1 MELDFTSE
9 QNMLRDSAAKFF
21 AGECN
26 FEEVKKIE
34 ESEQGYSPELWRKVA
49 ELGWTGLL
57 FPSDYGGYD
66 GTFTDLVILQE
77 EMGKAVFPSPFFSTV
92 IQCGLLILE
101 GGSEEQKQTLLSRIS
116 EGSLIMALAQYEQET
131 DYDPE
136 SIAMEAKSDGDKYV
150 LNGTKM
156 FATDANI
163 ADKLIVAARTGNA
176 GVSLLLV
183 DARDPGVKIT
193 KIPTVALDNTC
204 EVIFK
209 DVAVSKEDLIGPPG
223 GGAELLEK
231 MYAKATVAKV
241 AEMVGGCRI
250 CIDMTAAYAKGR
262 EQYGNPIGGY
272 QAIQHFM
279 ANMLLAYDTSSNY
292 LYAVTRMIE
301 DGEDF
306 ERDASALKAHV
317 NGSFRYITERAV
329 KIHGGIGTTREA
341 DVALFFRRAHPFSL
355 ICGSSEFHYERVARK
370 LLTEGLE
377 AF

>member
-1 MELDFTSE
+1 MDLDFTSE
-9 QNMLRDSAAKFF
+9 QTMLRDSAAKFF
-21 AGECN
+21 AGECT

-34 ESEQGYSPELWRKVA
+34 ETEEGYSPELWRKVA

-57 FPSDYGGYD
+57 FPGSYGGYD

-92 IQCGLLILE
+92 VQCGLLILE
-101 GGSEEQKQTLLSRIS
+101 GGTEEQKQALLSRIS

-131 DYDPE
+131 DYTPG
-136 SIAMEAKSDGDKYV
+136 SVTMAAKSEGDKYV
-150 LNGTKM
+150 LNGAKLFVM
-156 FATDANI
+156 DANI
-163 ADKLIVAARTGNA
+163 AEKLIVVARTGNA
-176 GVSLLLV
+176 GISLLLV
-183 DARDPGVKIT
+183 DAHDPGVKIT
-193 KIPTVALDNTC
+193 KMPTVAKDNLC
-204 EVIFK
+204 EVVLK

-223 GGAELLEK
+223 SGEALLEK
-231 MYAKATVAKV
+231 MYAKATVAKT
-241 AEMVGGCRI
+241 AEMVGGCRL
-250 CIDMTAAYAKGR
+250 CIDMTAAYARSR

-292 LYAVTRMIE
+292 LYGVTRMIE
-301 DGEDF
+301 EGEDF
-306 ERDASALKAHV
+306 SRDASALKAHV
-317 NGSFRYITERAV
+317 NESYRYVTERAV

-341 DVALFFRRAHPFSL
+341 DVALFYRRAHPYTL
-355 ICGSSEFHYERVARK
+355 MCGSSAYHYERVAET

>member
-1 MELDFTSE
+1 M
-9 QNMLRDSAAKFF
+9 
-21 AGECN
+21 
-26 FEEVKKIE
+26 
-34 ESEQGYSPELWRKVA
+34 
-49 ELGWTGLL
+49 
-57 FPSDYGGYD
+57 
-66 GTFTDLVILQE
+66 
-77 EMGKAVFPSPFFSTV
+77 
-92 IQCGLLILE
+92 
-101 GGSEEQKQTLLSRIS
+101 
-116 EGSLIMALAQYEQET
+116 
-131 DYDPE
+131 
-136 SIAMEAKSDGDKYV
+136 
-150 LNGTKM
+150 
-156 FATDANI
+156 DANI
-163 ADKLIVAARTGNA
+163 ADKLIVAARAGNA
-176 GVSLLLV
+176 GISLLLV

-193 KIPTVALDNTC
+193 KMPTVALDNTC

-209 DVAVSKEDLIGPPG
+209 DVTVSKEDLIGPPG
-223 GGAELLEK
+223 GGKALLEK

-241 AEMVGGCRI
+241 AEMVGGCRV
-250 CIDMTAAYAKGR
+250 CIDTAAAYARSR

-317 NGSFRYITERAV
+317 NENFRYVTERAV

-341 DVALFFRRAHPFSL
+341 DVALFFRRAHTFSL
-355 ICGSSEFHYERVARK
+355 TCGSSAYHYERVAEN